1 MGENKIAI
9 AEANLGTALEER
21 AKVQKVHDT
30 LVAAKNEVKM
40 AIDGGGS
47 AVQDL
52 VDKTKRTE
60 GMAADIEKQVSS
72 MEKRVDVEI
81 QQKQQLEQEMN
92 KVTSQ
97 VSQIEGEVRSLES
110 ALTASEEER
119 ALKDEQIKTE
129 IAHQADMVAKLIK
142 EKKGFGDDKQKIEE
156 DIQTM
161 EDKCNHLSK
170 IKGKLEQSLDEAEDA
185 VEREKKVRNDWRNQ
199 KRN

>member
-1 MGENKIAI
+1 MG
-9 AEANLGTALEER
+9 
-21 AKVQKVHDT
+21 
-30 LVAAKNEVKM
+30 
-40 AIDGGGS
+40 
-47 AVQDL
+47 
-52 VDKTKRTE
+52 
-60 GMAADIEKQVSS
+60 
-72 MEKRVDVEI
+72 EKRVDVEI

-119 ALKDEQIKTE
+119 ALKDEQIKTIKEE

>member
-119 ALKDEQIKTE
+119 ALKDEQIKTIKEE

-142 EKKGFGDDKQKIEE
+142 EKKVLAMTSRKLKKI
-156 DIQTM
+156 
-161 EDKCNHLSK
+161 SK
-170 IKGKLEQSLDEAEDA
+170 PWRINVIICQRSKDLE
-185 VEREKKVRNDWRNQ
+185 
-199 KRN
+199 

>member
-1 MGENKIAI
+1 MDVDKAKSEVYSIWMYKVEFENKIAI

-72 MEKRVDVEI
+72 VEKRVDVEI
-81 QQKQQLEQEMN
+81 QQKQQLEQQMN

-119 ALKDEQIKTE
+119 ALKDEQINNQRRNCSSSRYGGQ
-129 IAHQADMVAKLIK
+129 ID
-142 EKKGFGDDKQKIEE
+142 
-156 DIQTM
+156 
-161 EDKCNHLSK
+161 
-170 IKGKLEQSLDEAEDA
+170 KGKK
-185 VEREKKVRNDWRNQ
+185 RFWR
-199 KRN
+199 